1 MTAAMSGPS
10 CPREPGSRI
19 FDSSRPGQDDAGVS
33 DAPPDVRE
41 TNKRVIQEFRANGGV
56 LGPPFSGGSLLLLT
70 TIGARSG
77 RPYTTP
83 MMFVRQDDGR
93 LMVIASNIGAPSHP
107 DWYRNLVAN
116 PRVTVEVG
124 TETFEATATT
134 ATGDE
139 RAPLWAALVE
149 SHPFFADHQ
158 AKTSREIPLV
168 LLERLPADQ
177 TASG

>member
-1 MTAAMSGPS
+1 MTALMSGPS

-19 FDSSRPGQDDAGVS
+19 FDSSHLWQDDAGVS
-33 DAPPDVRE
+33 DVPTDVRE
-41 TNKRVIQEFRANGGV
+41 TNRRVIEEFRANGGV

-70 TIGARSG
+70 TTGARSG
-77 RPYTTP
+77 RRRTTP
-83 MMFVRQDDGR
+83 MMFVRSPAGPDDGR
-93 LMVIASNIGAPSHP
+93 LMVIASNIGAPAHP

-124 TETFEATATT
+124 TETFDATATT
-134 ATGDE
+134 ATGEE
-139 RAPLWAALVE
+139 RARLWAALLE

-168 LLERLPADQ
+168 LLERLPAD
-177 TASG
+177 

>member
-1 MTAAMSGPS
+1 MSDVPT
-10 CPREPGSRI
+10 
-19 FDSSRPGQDDAGVS
+19 
-33 DAPPDVRE
+33 DVRE
-41 TNKRVIQEFRANGGV
+41 TNRRVIEEFRANGGV
-56 LGPPFSGGSLLLLT
+56 LGPPFSGGNLLLLT
-70 TIGARSG
+70 TTGARSG
-77 RPYTTP
+77 RRYTTP
-83 MMFVRQDDGR
+83 MMFVRLPAGR

-124 TETFEATATT
+124 TETFDAVATT

-139 RAPLWAALVE
+139 RARLWAALVD

-168 LLERLPADQ
+168 LLERLRD
-177 TASG
+177 

>member
-1 MTAAMSGPS
+1 VPDVPT
-10 CPREPGSRI
+10 
-19 FDSSRPGQDDAGVS
+19 
-33 DAPPDVRE
+33 DVRE
-41 TNKRVIQEFRANGGV
+41 TNRRVIEEFRANGGV
-56 LGPPFSGGSLLLLT
+56 MGPPFSGGSLLLLT
-70 TIGARSG
+70 TTGARSG
-77 RPYTTP
+77 RRYTTP

-107 DWYRNLVAN
+107 DWYRNLLAN

-124 TETFEATATT
+124 AEAFDATATT

-139 RAPLWAALVE
+139 RGRLWAALVE

-168 LLERLPADQ
+168 LLERLPAPEAGQ
-177 TASG
+177 TDSS